1 MKKKKAAAPSAAFFI
16 AGHGSSINNYSNE
29 FM

>member
-16 AGHGSSINNYSNE
+16 AGHGKPINNYSNE